1 MAVSDETSI
10 VTLPGSDPTAAELQ
24 TAIRSGNVDVVRF
37 LMSEN
42 PDLATARFERRGS
55 KLAPIP
61 TPPPPQRPRRPLS
74 TGPRA
79 ATTPTSPPH

>member
-10 VTLPGSDPTAAELQ
+10 VTLPDSDPTAAELQ

-42 PDLATARFERRGS
+42 SDLATARFERRGGTRTA
-55 KLAPIP
+55 LHVVTDWP
-61 TPPPPQRPRRPLS
+61 
-74 TGPRA
+74 G
-79 ATTPTSPPH
+79 